1 MHKTFIATALA
12 LGMCLPVYA
21 EQFSNSNSDSMLSP
35 VTVDEPNTAVPH
47 REKLDTEKQ
56 QGLPI
61 RLTGEH
67 AEYDTVSG
75 DFMPRAISRYRRT
88 VRIFIQ
94 RRSRVI

>member
-35 VTVDEPNTAVPH
+35 ISVEEPNAAVPH

-75 DFMPRAISRYRRT
+75 DFHAGAILRYRKT

>member
-67 AEYDTVSG
+67 AEYDTGQYQGIAERSG
-75 DFMPRAISRYRRT
+75 YLYNAG
-88 VRIFIQ
+88 Q
-94 RRSRVI
+94 G